1 MNYPTGASAGVQ
13 RPPRPASPPCTHR
26 ETTVRTAKFLK
37 SLCQP
42 TLDASGATRRGA
54 GLRTLALLLI
64 APLASA
70 SLAAQGRI
78 IERPCPPPPP
88 PNCIHCTTPV
98 IRCGDRG
105 PARVERTSTKVR
117 VILADRV
124 LRYEVVETFQN
135 RGGNLGEADYMFPLP
150 TNAAFEDVRLEINGE
165 LVAGETMDAGHA
177 RVEYER
183 IVREQRDPALVE
195 WMGAGMLR
203 ARIFPFN
210 AGEKRS
216 IAVRYQQVAPRE
228 GDALRVEFRRPDAD
242 SDRARNS
249 LEFELPVAGYGEPYS
264 PTHDVSVHREGNHR
278 IVELRGNARD
288 VVLLVPVP
296 RNSAAS
302 IGVLTHAAGSSEK
315 FALVTIAPPAS
326 GALTASRDVTFVLDV
341 SGSMSGGKLAQ
352 AKAAGRQLLNT
363 LNADDRFRMVDFS
376 TDVHTFRDNFIPAT
390 RANITAA
397 QEYLDNLKAE
407 GSTNISGALQDA
419 LEAARRQSTERL
431 SLMLFVT
438 DGEPTVGLRNPIA
451 ITDSVRA
458 WRGRVRLFTFG
469 LGADVNS
476 SLVEQ
481 LALDGRGLA
490 HFVRPDESVERMV
503 GLVASRLQRPVVT
516 EIRVEGEGVRLLQ
529 QYPAA
534 PTDLYAGQELV
545 LLTRYEGSGSG
556 AIRVT
561 GQGPN
566 GRVEWR
572 TAVSFPDR
580 SNANAFVPR
589 LWATQRI
596 GWLSAERRR
605 DGGSAELDDELRTL
619 GLRYGIPTE
628 LTSYMVR
635 EPRAMPVNQRS
646 GSGAGSAGGRGGF
659 AASTPPLGAS
669 VDLAGRNAA
678 ASPAQTSADQSA
690 KRMAAPEAAFE
701 QAKSASAQRAVR
713 SVAMLDSI
721 SDAADRREGESAAT
735 SRYVSGRQF
744 KLSQGV
750 WTDAGLLRGD
760 KTAAWTLKVQPYS
773 PAWFAVLRA
782 VPSLKDALSLGD
794 RVRVAG
800 KSVVLE
806 VATDGVTS
814 LDNAT
819 VTRFTTAW

>member
-1 MNYPTGASAGVQ
+1 
-13 RPPRPASPPCTHR
+13 
-26 ETTVRTAKFLK
+26 
-37 SLCQP
+37 
-42 TLDASGATRRGA
+42 
-54 GLRTLALLLI
+54 
-64 APLASA
+64 
-70 SLAAQGRI
+70 
-78 IERPCPPPPP
+78 
-88 PNCIHCTTPV
+88 
-98 IRCGDRG
+98 
-105 PARVERTSTKVR
+105 
-117 VILADRV
+117 
-124 LRYEVVETFQN
+124 
-135 RGGNLGEADYMFPLP
+135 
-150 TNAAFEDVRLEINGE
+150 
-165 LVAGETMDAGHA
+165 
-177 RVEYER
+177 
-183 IVREQRDPALVE
+183 
-195 WMGAGMLR
+195 
-203 ARIFPFN
+203 
-210 AGEKRS
+210 
-216 IAVRYQQVAPRE
+216 
-228 GDALRVEFRRPDAD
+228 
-242 SDRARNS
+242 
-249 LEFELPVAGYGEPYS
+249 
-264 PTHDVSVHREGNHR
+264 
-278 IVELRGNARD
+278 
-288 VVLLVPVP
+288 
-296 RNSAAS
+296 
-302 IGVLTHAAGSSEK
+302 
-315 FALVTIAPPAS
+315 
-326 GALTASRDVTFVLDV
+326 FVLDV
-341 SGSMSGGKLAQ
+341 SGSMSGGKLSQ

-390 RANITAA
+390 RANIAAA

-605 DGGSAELDDELRTL
+605 DGNSAELDDELRTL

-635 EPRAMPVNQRS
+635 EPRAQAVGNRMND
-646 GSGAGSAGGRGGF
+646 AGGGRGG
-659 AASTPPLGAS
+659 AMSSPPLGAS
-669 VDLAGRNAA
+669 VGLTGRAA
-678 ASPAQTSADQSA
+678 TTAPSQTSADQTM

-701 QAKSASAQRAVR
+701 QAKAASAQRAVR
-713 SVAMLDSI
+713 SVATLDSI
-721 SDAADRREGESAAT
+721 SDASDRREGESAAT
-735 SRYVSGRQF
+735 SRNVSGRQF
-744 KLSQGV
+744 RLSQGV

-806 VATDGVTS
+806 VASDGVAS
-814 LDNAT
+814 IDSAT

>member
-1 MNYPTGASAGVQ
+1 M
-13 RPPRPASPPCTHR
+13 
-26 ETTVRTAKFLK
+26 
-37 SLCQP
+37 
-42 TLDASGATRRGA
+42 
-54 GLRTLALLLI
+54 
-64 APLASA
+64 
-70 SLAAQGRI
+70 
-78 IERPCPPPPP
+78 
-88 PNCIHCTTPV
+88 
-98 IRCGDRG
+98 
-105 PARVERTSTKVR
+105 
-117 VILADRV
+117 ILADRV
-124 LRYEVVETFQN
+124 LRYEVIETFQN
-135 RGGNLGEADYMFPLP
+135 RGGNLGEADYLFPLP
-150 TNAAFEDVRLEINGE
+150 TNSAFEDVRLEINGE
-165 LVAGETMDAGHA
+165 LVAGETMDAGRA
-177 RVEYER
+177 RAEYER

-203 ARIFPFN
+203 ARIFPFP

-216 IAVRYQQVAPRE
+216 IAVRYQQVAPRQ

-242 SDRARNS
+242 SERSHNT
-249 LEFELPVAGYGEPYS
+249 LQLELPIAGYGEPYS
-264 PTHDVSVHREGNHR
+264 PTHDVAVHREGNHR
-278 IVELRGNARD
+278 VVELRGNARD
-288 VVLLVPVP
+288 VVVLVPVP

-302 IGVLTHAAGSSEK
+302 IGVLTHAAGPQEK
-315 FALVTIAPPAS
+315 FALVTVAPPAN
-326 GALTASRDVTFVLDV
+326 GAPTASRDVTFVLDV
-341 SGSMSGGKLAQ
+341 SGSMSGVKLVQ

-390 RANITAA
+390 RANIEAA
-397 QEYLDNLKAE
+397 QDYLDNLKAE

-419 LEAARRQSTERL
+419 LEAARRQSSERL

-451 ITDSVRA
+451 ITDSMRA

-503 GLVASRLQRPVVT
+503 GLVASRLQRPVLTDVR
-516 EIRVEGEGVRLLQ
+516 IEGEGVRLLQ
-529 QYPAA
+529 QYPSAA
-534 PTDLYAGQELV
+534 TDLYAGQELV

-556 AIRVT
+556 SIRVS
-561 GQGPN
+561 GQSAS

-572 TAVSFPDR
+572 TAVQFPDR

-635 EPRAMPVNQRS
+635 EPGVGVAGGRAMPAS
-646 GSGAGSAGGRGGF
+646 GRMTLNSMTVTGVAAPSA
-659 AASTPPLGAS
+659 
-669 VDLAGRNAA
+669 
-678 ASPAQTSADQSA
+678 PAQTQVANDAA
-690 KRMAAPEAAFE
+690 KRQMAPQAAFE
-701 QAKSASAQRAVR
+701 QAKAASAQREVR
-713 SVAMLDSI
+713 SVATLDSLA
-721 SDAADRREGESAAT
+721 DASSALQGKVAGAA
-735 SRYVSGRQF
+735 RNLSGRTF
-744 KLSQGV
+744 SLEQGV
-750 WTDAGLLRGD
+750 WTDARMLRGD
-760 KTAAWTLKVQPYS
+760 MSKVWTVNVQAYS
-773 PAWFAVLRA
+773 PAWFALMRA
-782 VPSLKDALSLGD
+782 VPALKEALSLGD

-806 VATDGVTS
+806 VSPTGVTS
-814 LDNAT
+814 LDDAAI
-819 VTRFTTAW
+819 TRFSSAW

>member
-1 MNYPTGASAGVQ
+1 MPIANLYISLRQRVLGQRFLRQRVLGQHISNAQVPTRIAA
-13 RPPRPASPPCTHR
+13 
-26 ETTVRTAKFLK
+26 E
-37 SLCQP
+37 
-42 TLDASGATRRGA
+42 
-54 GLRTLALLLI
+54 LRTLALLLI
-64 APLASA
+64 APLATA

-88 PNCIHCTTPV
+88 PNCIHCASPA

-124 LRYEVVETFQN
+124 LRYEVLETFQN

-177 RVEYER
+177 RAEYER

-210 AGEKRS
+210 SGEKRS

-242 SDRARNS
+242 NDRSRNS
-249 LEFELPVAGYGEPYS
+249 LEFQLPITGYGEPYS
-264 PTHDVSVHREGNHR
+264 PTHDVAVRREGNHLV
-278 IVELRGNARD
+278 VELRGNARD

-326 GALTASRDVTFVLDV
+326 GTPSAARDVTFVLDV
-341 SGSMSGGKLAQ
+341 SGSMLGGKLAQ

-363 LNADDRFRMVDFS
+363 LNADDRFRLVDFS
-376 TDVHTFRDNFIPAT
+376 TDVHTFRDSFISAT
-390 RANITAA
+390 RANIEAA
-397 QEYLDNLKAE
+397 QSYLDNLKAE

-635 EPRAMPVNQRS
+635 EPRAMPANQRLGSSTGAGRVSTLASPPVDAS
-646 GSGAGSAGGRGGF
+646 GSFTGR
-659 AASTPPLGAS
+659 AAS
-669 VDLAGRNAA
+669 
-678 ASPAQTSADQSA
+678 ASPAQTSADQTL
-690 KRMAAPEAAFE
+690 KRAMAPEAAFE
-701 QAKSASAQRAVR
+701 QAKAASAQRAVR
-713 SVAMLDSI
+713 SVATLDSLA
-721 SDAADRREGESAAT
+721 DASDRREGESAAT
-735 SRYVSGRQF
+735 SRSVSGRQF

-750 WTDAGLLRGD
+750 WTDASLLRAD
-760 KTAAWTLKVQPYS
+760 KPAPWTLKVQAYS
-773 PAWFAVLRA
+773 PAWFALLRA

-794 RVRVAG
+794 RVRLAG

>member
-1 MNYPTGASAGVQ
+1 MPSINFH
-13 RPPRPASPPCTHR
+13 PA
-26 ETTVRTAKFLK
+26 VRVRLLRARSLTAFMGRARTFAMFVAAPLTSFL
-37 SLCQP
+37 
-42 TLDASGATRRGA
+42 
-54 GLRTLALLLI
+54 LAI
-64 APLASA
+64 APLATAPLS
-70 SLAAQGRI
+70 AQGRI
-78 IERPCPPPPP
+78 IERPCPLPPQPG
-88 PNCIHCTTPV
+88 CIHCSPPIV
-98 IRCGDRG
+98 RCGDRG
-105 PARVERTSTKVR
+105 PSRVERTSTKVR

-135 RGGNLGEADYMFPLP
+135 RDGNLGEADYLFPLP

-177 RVEYER
+177 RAEYER

-210 AGEKRS
+210 SGEKRS

-228 GDALRVEFRRPDAD
+228 GDALRVEFRRPDATD
-242 SDRARNS
+242 DRARNT
-249 LEFELPVAGYGEPYS
+249 LEFELPVSGYGEPYS

-278 IVELRGNARD
+278 VVELRGNARD

-296 RNSAAS
+296 RNAAAS
-302 IGVLTHAAGSSEK
+302 IGVLTHAAGTSEK
-315 FALVTIAPPAS
+315 FALVTIAPPVS
-326 GALTASRDVTFVLDV
+326 GAPTASRDVTFVLDV

-363 LNADDRFRMVDFS
+363 LNPDDRFRLVDFS
-376 TDVHTFRDNFIPAT
+376 TDVHTFRDGFIAAT
-390 RANITAA
+390 RNNIAAA
-397 QEYLDNLKAE
+397 QDYLDNLKAE

-458 WRGRVRLFTFG
+458 WHGRVRLFTFG

-516 EIRVEGEGVRLLQ
+516 EIRVEAEGVRLLQ

-580 SNANAFVPR
+580 SSANAFVPR

-635 EPRAMPVNQRS
+635 EPRAMPVNQRLAA
-646 GSGAGSAGGRGGF
+646 GAANGRGGQSGT
-659 AASTPPLGAS
+659 AT
-669 VDLAGRNAA
+669 DLVAA
-678 ASPAQTSADQSA
+678 APAA
-690 KRMAAPEAAFE
+690 AAPAMLSGRANDARVIGAVNGMRASDAAFE
-701 QAKSASAQRAVR
+701 QAKAASAQRAAK
-713 SVAMLDSI
+713 SVATLDSI
-721 SDAADRREGESAAT
+721 ADDVTRREGESVAT
-735 SRYVSGRQF
+735 SRNVSGRQF
-744 KLSQGV
+744 KLVQGV
-750 WTDAGLLRGD
+750 WTDATLLRVD
-760 KTAAWTLKVQPYS
+760 KPAAWTLKVQPYS
-773 PAWFAVLRA
+773 PAWFSVLRA
-782 VPSLKDALSLGD
+782 MPSLKDALSLGD
-794 RVRVAG
+794 RLRAAG

-806 VATDGVTS
+806 VAPDGVTS

-819 VTRFTTAW
+819 ITRFTIAW

>member
-1 MNYPTGASAGVQ
+1 MFTSERFSRRHAFGWLLTATFMSA
-13 RPPRPASPPCTHR
+13 P
-26 ETTVRTAKFLK
+26 
-37 SLCQP
+37 
-42 TLDASGATRRGA
+42 
-54 GLRTLALLLI
+54 
-64 APLASA
+64 
-70 SLAAQGRI
+70 LAAQGRI
-78 IERPCPPPPP
+78 IERLCPPPPACP
-88 PNCIHCTTPV
+88 RGDCTFPI
-98 IRCGDRG
+98 IRCPERG

-124 LRYEVVETFQN
+124 LRYEVIETFQN
-135 RGGNLGEADYMFPLP
+135 RGGNLGEADYVFPLP
-150 TNAAFEDVRLEINGE
+150 TNSAFEDVRLEINGE

-177 RVEYER
+177 RAEYER

-203 ARIFPFN
+203 ARIFPFP

-242 SDRARNS
+242 SERSRNT
-249 LEFELPVAGYGEPYS
+249 LQLELPITGYGEPYS
-264 PTHDVSVHREGNHR
+264 PTHDVAVHREGNHR

-288 VVLLVPVP
+288 VVVLVPVP
-296 RNSAAS
+296 KNSAAS
-302 IGVLTHAAGSSEK
+302 IGVLTHAAGPQEK
-315 FALVTIAPPAS
+315 FALVTVAPPAN
-326 GALTASRDVTFVLDV
+326 GAPSASRDVTFVLDV
-341 SGSMSGGKLAQ
+341 SGSMSGVKLVQ

-390 RANITAA
+390 RANIQAA

-503 GLVASRLQRPVVT
+503 GLVASRLQRPVLTDVR
-516 EIRVEGEGVRLLQ
+516 IEGEGVRLLQ
-529 QYPAA
+529 QYPSAA
-534 PTDLYAGQELV
+534 TDLYAGQELV

-556 AIRVT
+556 SIRVS
-561 GQGPN
+561 GQSAN

-572 TAVSFPDR
+572 TAVQFPDR

-635 EPRAMPVNQRS
+635 EPRMASTGRAL
-646 GSGAGSAGGRGGF
+646 GSGDRLPLSGV
-659 AASTPPLGAS
+659 STTGI
-669 VDLAGRNAA
+669 AA
-678 ASPAQTSADQSA
+678 APPAPSQVANDVA
-690 KRMAAPEAAFE
+690 MRKLAPQAAFE
-701 QAKSASAQRAVR
+701 QAKAASAQRDVR
-713 SVAMLDSI
+713 SVATLDSLA
-721 SDAADRREGESAAT
+721 DAANAREGESAGT
-735 SRYVSGRQF
+735 TRNVSGRSF
-744 KLSQGV
+744 KLQQGV
-750 WTDAGLLRGD
+750 WTDVRLMRGD
-760 KTAAWTLKVQPYS
+760 TAKTWTVNVQAYS
-773 PAWFAVLRA
+773 AAWFAIMRA
-782 VPSLKDALSLGD
+782 VPSLNDALALGD
-794 RVRVAG
+794 KVRVAG
-800 KSVVLE
+800 TLVVLE
-806 VATDGVTS
+806 VSKSGVTT
-814 LDNAT
+814 LDDAT
-819 VTRFTTAW
+819 LARFRTAW

>member
-1 MNYPTGASAGVQ
+1 AISSHAISSLTLTFLAISSIAVASLTPT
-13 RPPRPASPPCTHR
+13 H
-26 ETTVRTAKFLK
+26 
-37 SLCQP
+37 
-42 TLDASGATRRGA
+42 
-54 GLRTLALLLI
+54 
-64 APLASA
+64 
-70 SLAAQGRI
+70 LAAQGRI
-78 IERPCPPPPP
+78 IERLCPPPPVCP
-88 PNCIHCTTPV
+88 RNANCSLPI

-105 PARVERTSTKVR
+105 PSRVERTSTKVH

-124 LRYEVVETFQN
+124 LRYEVIETFQN
-135 RGGNLGEADYMFPLP
+135 RGGNLGEADYLFPLP
-150 TNAAFEDVRLEINGE
+150 SNAAFEDVRLEINGE

-177 RVEYER
+177 RAEYER

-210 AGEKRS
+210 SGEKRS

-242 SDRARNS
+242 SDRSRNT
-249 LEFELPVAGYGEPYS
+249 LEFELPVSGYGEPYS
-264 PTHDVSVHREGNHR
+264 PTHDVSVRREGNHR

-296 RNSAAS
+296 RSSAAS
-302 IGVLTHAAGSSEK
+302 IGVLTHAAGPSEK

-326 GALTASRDVTFVLDV
+326 GTPTASRDVTFVLDV

-363 LNADDRFRMVDFS
+363 LTADDRFRLVDFS
-376 TDVHTFRDNFIPAT
+376 TDVHAFRDNFVPAT
-390 RANITAA
+390 RANISAA
-397 QEYLDNLKAE
+397 QDYLDNLKAE

-481 LALDGRGLA
+481 LALEGRGLA

-580 SNANAFVPR
+580 SSANAFVPR

-635 EPRAMPVNQRS
+635 EPRAMSMNSQS
-646 GSGAGSAGGRGGF
+646 GNGAGGGRGGF
-659 AASTPPLGAS
+659 ASTAAPPPASDRSSIGAM
-669 VDLAGRNAA
+669 AG
-678 ASPAQTSADQSA
+678 SADQAA

-701 QAKSASAQRAVR
+701 QAKAASAQRQVR
-713 SVAMLDSI
+713 SVAMLDSL
-721 SDAADRREGESAAT
+721 SDAANRREGESAAT
-735 SRYVSGRQF
+735 SRNVSGRQ
-744 KLSQGV
+744 LRLQQGV
-750 WTDAGLLRGD
+750 WTDAQLLRGD
-760 KTAAWTLKVQPYS
+760 KTPTWTLKVQAYS
-773 PAWFAVLRA
+773 PAWFAVLQA
-782 VPSLKDALSLGD
+782 VPSLKDALALGD
-794 RVRVAG
+794 RVRMAG
-800 KSVVLE
+800 KLVVLE

-819 VTRFTTAW
+819 VTRFTSAW